1 VVSGYLARKPSPPTL
16 YCRPGK
22 LLHEVQSATNVLDS
36 PLITECQGLATEVT
50 QTNSLAKSTAIE
62 DYVGHIAGPN
72 SLLFAEGAT
81 WKKIRSL
88 FNPGFS
94 LAHLMTL
101 VPSIVDDTTVYCK
114 VLGDHADTGEVRPIE
129 EALAHLTI
137 DIMGHVVLD
146 FDLNSQTEKN
156 ELVEAF
162 RHQISWT
169 PSAVKTNPFVGLNPL
184 RPFMHKYYE
193 RKMNNYLGKIID
205 DRYASS
211 SRDSSKSRRKPAIDL
226 ALDEYT
232 LQQEEEHGAKSA
244 QGLDKAFKAV
254 AIDQMK
260 TFLFA
265 GHDTSSSTI
274 AYAYLLLSQNP
285 ERLAKARAE
294 LDNVFGTDSSR
305 TGDLIKQNPNLTN
318 NVPYILAVIKE
329 TLRLFPP
336 ALTVR
341 EGKGTITYEG
351 IPYNIDGYQVV
362 VVSHTM
368 HHNPTFFPS
377 PESFIP
383 ERWLPPPDNFQDI
396 PKDVWRPFEKGPR
409 DCIGQQLAVLE
420 MKIILSMTLR
430 DFDFVEDYVAWDR
443 MLGREKP
450 GDILDGRRGMFGEWD
465 LFVMLEAVT
474 DVDSRSTCV
483 PASDC

>member
-1 VVSGYLARKPSPPTL
+1 LA
-16 YCRPGK
+16 
-22 LLHEVQSATNVLDS
+22 V
-36 PLITECQGLATEVT
+36 EVT
-50 QTNSLAKSTAIE
+50 QTNSLPKSTAIE
-62 DYVGHIAGPN
+62 TFIVHIAGPK
-72 SLLFAEGAT
+72 SLLFAEGAK
-81 WKKIRSL
+81 WKKTRSL

-101 VPSIVDDTTVYCK
+101 VPSIVDDATVYCK
-114 VLGDHADTGEVRPIE
+114 ILGDHADSGEVRPIE

-146 FDLNSQTEKN
+146 YDLNSQMEEN

-169 PSAVKTNPFVGLNPL
+169 PSAVATNPFVGLNPL

-193 RKMNNYLGKIID
+193 RKMNNYLEKIID
-205 DRYASS
+205 DRYSNAE
-211 SRDSSKSRRKPAIDL
+211 RDSSKSRRKPAIDL

-232 LQQEEEHGAKSA
+232 LQQEEEHVAKSA
-244 QGLDKAFKAV
+244 QGMDKAFKAV

-274 AYAYLLLSQNP
+274 AYVYLLLSQNP
-285 ERLAKARAE
+285 DKLAKARAE
-294 LDNVFGTDSSR
+294 LDSVFGTDSSQ
-305 TGDLIKQNPNLTN
+305 TGELIKQNPNLAN
-318 NVPYILAVIKE
+318 NVPYILSIIKE

-351 IPYNIDGYQVV
+351 IPYNIDGYQVIV
-362 VVSHTM
+362 LSHFL
-368 HHNPTFFPS
+368 HRDPAFFPD

-383 ERWLPPPDNFQDI
+383 ERWLPAPDNFQEI

-430 DFDFVEDYVAWDR
+430 DFDFKEDYVAWDT

-450 GDILDGRRGMFGEWD
+450 GDILDGRRGMFGEYSF
-465 LFVMLEAVT
+465 LFFIWT
-474 DVDSRSTCV
+474 
-483 PASDC
+483 